1 MAITT
6 TVKSVRVCNP
16 SQLAVM
22 VTASD
27 GTRSADIEIAVDN
40 TLTPAQVRQLIID
53 RKAEYA
59 VSFQSLL
66 ALLPFVGT
74 QV

>member
-16 SQLAVM
+16 SQVAV
-22 VTASD
+22 VITASD
-27 GTRSADIEIAVDN
+27 GTRSFDVEIAVDS
-40 TLTPAQVRQLIID
+40 TLTPAQIQKVITD
-53 RKAEYA
+53 RKPDYA
-59 VSFQSLL
+59 QAFAL
-66 ALLPFVGT
+66 AAQLQAFVGT